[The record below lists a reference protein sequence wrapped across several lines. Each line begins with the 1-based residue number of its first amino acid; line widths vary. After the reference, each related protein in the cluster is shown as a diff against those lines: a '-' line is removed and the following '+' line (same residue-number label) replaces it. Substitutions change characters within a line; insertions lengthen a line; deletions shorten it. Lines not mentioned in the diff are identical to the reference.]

1 MKYKVGDVVDY
12 LLKYNGKIQRS
23 YGEIVAINKSLFFF
37 KKPKYIVE
45 TSVTYTYLDNSKAE
59 YADYFNVKE
68 SKIIRKIDQ
77 RLWNQ
82 YILK

>member
-12 LLKYNGKIQRS
+12 LLKYNGNIQRC
-23 YGEIVAINKSLFFF
+23 YGEIVAINKSLLFF
-37 KKPKYIVE
+37 KKSKYIVE
-45 TSVTYTYLDNSKAE
+45 TNVTYTYLDNSKAE
-59 YADYFNVKE
+59 YIDYFNVKE

-82 YILK
+82 YVLK